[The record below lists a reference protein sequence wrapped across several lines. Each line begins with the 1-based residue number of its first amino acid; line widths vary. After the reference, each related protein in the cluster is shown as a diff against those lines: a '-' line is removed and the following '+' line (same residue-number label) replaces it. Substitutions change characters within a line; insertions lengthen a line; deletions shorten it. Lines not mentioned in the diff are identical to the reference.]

1 VAITLV
7 LWCDPAMRRGMAVLA
22 TVVLLGAGLAGCNT
36 AAPDPDAVTSSV
48 AAMSDEE
55 LVGQVLMP
63 YAYGQDATQV
73 SAGAAKA
80 NQELAGVDTP
90 AELVRKLHLG
100 GVVLVGFEAGDPTA
114 QDTANVADPQQVRKL
129 TDGLQQAALQGG
141 AKSRLLIATDQ
152 EFGVVTRVKTGVT
165 LLPSAMAFGAA
176 NQPQLTEAAWKTAGT
191 DLAAMGVNVDLAPVA
206 DVQGASNVIGSR
218 SFGADPAVVASQ
230 TAAAVKGLQSAG
242 VAATLKHFPG
252 HGRPAADS
260 HSELPLLQQSRA
272 DLEKVDLPPFAAG
285 IEAGAKLVM
294 SGHLD
299 VHAIDPGVPAS
310 FSAKVLVDL
319 LRNRMGFRGV
329 VVTDALNMTPAQRG
343 TPEQAAVAAFLA
355 GNDLLLMP
363 SAPLSAYNGIL
374 TAVKAGTI
382 TRERLRESV
391 ARILELKAGLS
402 EQAPGLDVLTAA
414 GHGDAVA
421 QAAAAAITVL
431 KGGCTGLTGPVTVTA
446 AKGRDAA
453 RDRLT
458 QALRDLGMS
467 VGSAGKV
474 IHLVGYGDTKAD
486 LDAKATVT
494 VAMDTPYI
502 LAQAA
507 SPVRIATYS
516 SSPLSMDALAR
527 FLAGKAQAAGRS
539 PVAGNGLPR
548 SAC

>member
-22 TVVLLGAGLAGCNT
+22 TVVLLGAGLVGCNT

-191 DLAAMGVNVDLAPVA
+191 DLAAMGVNVDFAPVA

-260 HSELPLLQQSRA
+260 HSGLPLLQQSRA
-272 DLEKVDLPPFAAG
+272 DLEKVDLPPFTAG

-319 LRNRMGFRGV
+319 LRKKMGFRGV

-374 TAVKAGTI
+374 AAVKAGTI

-402 EQAPGLDVLTAA
+402 ERAPGLDVLTAA
-414 GHGDAVA
+414 GHGDGVA
-421 QAAAAAITVL
+421 RAAAAAITVL

-446 AKGRDAA
+446 AKGRNAA
-453 RDRLT
+453 RDRLV
-458 QALRDLGMS
+458 QALRDSGMS

-474 IHLVGYGDTKAD
+474 IRLVGYGDTKAD

-527 FLAGKAQAAGRS
+527 FLAGKAQATGRS
-539 PVAGNGLPR
+539 PVAVNGLSR
-548 SAC
+548 NVC